1 MESFRHIGNGPHG
14 DRSTVIFKGGR
25 FEGPRLRGSIL
36 PGGGGELLCSLNVAL
51 QYIAR
56 VLLTNEEDW
65 EIVRDHDGDQQ
76 TAHLDT
82 RYNLETHD
90 GATIYL
96 RTTG

>member
-1 MESFRHIGNGPHG
+1 MYLFVPNRFR
-14 DRSTVIFKGGR
+14 F
-25 FEGPRLRGSIL
+25 
-36 PGGGGELLCSLNVAL
+36 
-51 QYIAR
+51 
-56 VLLTNEEDW
+56 LTNGCLDW

>member
-1 MESFRHIGNGPHG
+1 MYLFVPNRFR
-14 DRSTVIFKGGR
+14 F
-25 FEGPRLRGSIL
+25 
-36 PGGGGELLCSLNVAL
+36 
-51 QYIAR
+51 
-56 VLLTNEEDW
+56 LTNGYLDW

>member
-1 MESFRHIGNGPHG
+1 MMLSLCGVQLSCE
-14 DRSTVIFKGGR
+14 
-25 FEGPRLRGSIL
+25 RGW
-36 PGGGGELLCSLNVAL
+36 
-51 QYIAR
+51 
-56 VLLTNEEDW
+56 LTNDGWGNIDW

-90 GATIYL
+90 GAVLYL

>member
-1 MESFRHIGNGPHG
+1 MVVVS
-14 DRSTVIFKGGR
+14 D
-25 FEGPRLRGSIL
+25 
-36 PGGGGELLCSLNVAL
+36 NVPFASV
-51 QYIAR
+51 YCKIS
-56 VLLTNEEDW
+56 LTNDCVEIDW

-90 GATIYL
+90 GAVIYL

>member
-1 MESFRHIGNGPHG
+1 VEVSQHNVPFAWAN
-14 DRSTVIFKGGR
+14 
-25 FEGPRLRGSIL
+25 SIL
-36 PGGGGELLCSLNVAL
+36 TDGNK
-51 QYIAR
+51 
-56 VLLTNEEDW
+56 DW

-90 GATIYL
+90 GAVIYL